1 MKTFLAVCIL
11 GCNFTS
17 CLFYLE
23 VNFGKQIPK
32 VFLEVQSLKTSSLVL
47 LEIIQI
53 EHSFGTFLSIIPVS
67 RRILIID
74 VAKLFSLSDFQEGID
89 IFILGK
95 LRLTFWVGYGY
106 RCSLIPTFFQ
116 DEKHLMKN
124 QKNVKFK
131 TNTCL
136 WNHLICAT
144 LSAHF
149 LCMHITLS

>member
-11 GCNFTS
+11 WCNFTS
-17 CLFYLE
+17 CLFQ

-95 LRLTFWVGYGY
+95 LRLTFWVWYRY

-116 DEKHLMKN
+116 DKKHLMKN

-136 WNHLICAT
+136 WNHHICST

>member
-11 GCNFTS
+11 GCSFTS

-67 RRILIID
+67 RRILTID

-95 LRLTFWVGYGY
+95 LRLTF
-106 RCSLIPTFFQ
+106 
-116 DEKHLMKN
+116 
-124 QKNVKFK
+124 
-131 TNTCL
+131 
-136 WNHLICAT
+136 
-144 LSAHF
+144 
-149 LCMHITLS
+149 

>member
-1 MKTFLAVCIL
+1 MQFHVL
-11 GCNFTS
+11 
-17 CLFYLE
+17 LFYLE

-136 WNHLICAT
+136 WNRHICST